1 MLGAI
6 QQAMEYFSA
15 NAIVP
20 ALEEEENLPTQI
32 AQHSPEKP
40 RPMQDALQKQL
51 RSENDQ
57 LRREVNQLHQTL
69 YKLKN

>member
-1 MLGAI
+1 
-6 QQAMEYFSA
+6 
-15 NAIVP
+15 
-20 ALEEEENLPTQI
+20 
-32 AQHSPEKP
+32 
-40 RPMQDALQKQL
+40 MQDALQKQL